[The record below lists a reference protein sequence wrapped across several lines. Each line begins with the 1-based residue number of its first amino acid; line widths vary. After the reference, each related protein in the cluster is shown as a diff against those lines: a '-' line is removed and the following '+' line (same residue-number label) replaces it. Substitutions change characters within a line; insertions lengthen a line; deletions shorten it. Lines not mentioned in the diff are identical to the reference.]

1 MNTCMYMYVM
11 RQAYTLLPSA
21 CVRMEWLV
29 VLCVCCH
36 GIGEDAVKFEGLPD
50 DVVVAKAVAVLRS
63 IFGDRNVPEVSLKW
77 WCDFVGCP
85 SYCTCTCIGLGLVY
99 PTHVY
104 MYMYIE

>member
-77 WCDFVGCP
+77 WCDFCRLPKLLYMHMYRARASV
-85 SYCTCTCIGLGLVY
+85 SNTRVHV
-99 PTHVY
+99 HVY
-104 MYMYIE
+104 